1 VIALRVAAPAKLN
14 LSLAVTGR
22 RPDGLHEL
30 DGVWALLELADELI
44 LLPGGAGL
52 RVDAPDGE
60 PVPVATHDNLA
71 WRGLVEGLGGEPL
84 DACLTLT
91 KHVPA
96 QAGLGGGSSD
106 AAAAWRLG
114 RRWSGRE
121 EAADAGTLAALSRI
135 GADVPFFAATIPV
148 ARVSGIGERVEPVPL
163 PPGTGAEVVLAHPPF
178 RLATAAVFTEL
189 RREDWGS
196 GTGNDLLAAAR
207 RLRPELDDLLA
218 LVRAAGAEPR
228 LTGSG
233 PTVYAIADDPERAD
247 AVATALRDRG
257 VRSTRTRLRR
267 EPATIE
273 VLSDP
278 EEAAP

>member
-30 DGVWALLELADELI
+30 EGVWALLELADELI
-44 LLPGGAGL
+44 LLGGGAGL

-121 EAADAGTLAALSRI
+121 ETADAGTLAALSRI

-148 ARVSGIGERVEPVPL
+148 ARVSGIGERVEPVAL
-163 PPGTGAEVVLAHPPF
+163 PPGTGAEVILAHPPF

-196 GTGNDLLAAAR
+196 GTLASPAAAPPSTR
-207 RLRPELDDLLA
+207 SPTTRSARTRWRPPSVTGGCAARGPGCDANRLRS
-218 LVRAAGAEPR
+218 RC
-228 LTGSG
+228 
-233 PTVYAIADDPERAD
+233 
-247 AVATALRDRG
+247 
-257 VRSTRTRLRR
+257 
-267 EPATIE
+267 
-273 VLSDP
+273 
-278 EEAAP
+278 